1 MYFDLLQTPPILR
14 EFVFEMDRLQSLERP
29 LDHAEARI
37 YLGKLFL
44 ADGDN
49 SLADFLVRCLSCE
62 QREQVLPG
70 DVVRRI
76 GGHGVAALAVLELEA
91 VQQELEELRPAFFLV
106 LASQD
111 ARLLAL
117 ALRWLLRL
125 FAARGLVRALLNPGV
140 ILGGKFPFAIFA
152 LLKKNEASKY
162 NMAPGGSQH
171 S

>member
-1 MYFDLLQTPPILR
+1 M
-14 EFVFEMDRLQSLERP
+14 
-29 LDHAEARI
+29 
-37 YLGKLFL
+37 
-44 ADGDN
+44 
-49 SLADFLVRCLSCE
+49 RCLICE

-70 DVVRRI
+70 DVVLRI

-91 VQQELEELRPAFFLV
+91 VQQELEELRPAFFLI

-111 ARLLAL
+111 VLAL
-117 ALRWLLRL
+117 ALALGWFLRL
-125 FAARGLVRALLNPGV
+125 FAARGFIRALLNPGV

>member
-1 MYFDLLQTPPILR
+1 M
-14 EFVFEMDRLQSLERP
+14 
-29 LDHAEARI
+29 DHAEAGI
-37 YLGKLFL
+37 YHGELSLS
-44 ADGDN
+44 DWDN
-49 SLADFLVRCLSCE
+49 ILADFLVRCLICE
-62 QREQVLPG
+62 QRGQVLPG

-76 GGHGVAALAVLELEA
+76 GGIGVAALAVLELEA

-125 FAARGLVRALLNPGV
+125 FGARGLERALLNPRV
-140 ILGGKFPFAIFA
+140 ILGGEFPLAIFA
-152 LLKKNEASKY
+152 LLKKNEVSKY
-162 NMAPGGSQH
+162 KVAPGGSQH

>member
-1 MYFDLLQTPPILR
+1 MYFDLLQTPLILI
-14 EFVFEMDRLQSLERP
+14 EFVFEMDCLQSLERL
-29 LDHAEARI
+29 LDHAEAGI
-37 YLGKLFL
+37 YLGELSL
-44 ADGDN
+44 AEGDN
-49 SLADFLVRCLSCE
+49 FLADFLVRCLICE

-70 DVVRRI
+70 DVVLRI

-91 VQQELEELRPAFFLV
+91 VQQELEELRPAFFLI

-111 ARLLAL
+111 VLAL
-117 ALRWLLRL
+117 ALALGWFLRL
-125 FAARGLVRALLNPGV
+125 FAARGFIRALLNPGV

>member
-1 MYFDLLQTPPILR
+1 M
-14 EFVFEMDRLQSLERP
+14 
-29 LDHAEARI
+29 
-37 YLGKLFL
+37 
-44 ADGDN
+44 
-49 SLADFLVRCLSCE
+49 RCLICE

-91 VQQELEELRPAFFLV
+91 VQQELEELRPAFFLI
-106 LASQD
+106 LFSQD
-111 ARLLAL
+111 VRVLAL
-117 ALRWLLRL
+117 ALGWFLRL
-125 FAARGLVRALLNPGV
+125 FAARGFIRALLNPGV